1 MAWPKTPL
9 TTYVGGNTPALKAF
23 DNNAYQAAI
32 NGIINGTY
40 SLLGLVLDGTGGAVV
55 TPVAGAATVSALLTG
70 TAKPTTAYSA
80 ATVGVGTVCSGWAR
94 ITGAGALLRGFNV
107 LDVGRTAAVPTGGY
121 DVTFHGKRTDA
132 DNLGVWV
139 SVVDNGVPAFACF
152 QSFAVGANQVLRIR
166 VYDLTGTL
174 TDRAVAC
181 GFLSE

>member
-23 DNNAYQAAI
+23 DNNAYQSAI
-32 NGIINGTY
+32 NGIVNGTY

-55 TPVAGAATVSALLTG
+55 TPTAGAATVSALLSG
-70 TAKPTTAYSA
+70 TTAPTTAVSA
-80 ATVGVGTVCSGWAR
+80 ATLGVGTVCSGWAR
-94 ITGAGALLRGFNV
+94 LTGAGALLRGFNV
-107 LDVGRTAAVPTGGY
+107 LSVARTGGAPTGDY
-121 DVTFHGKRTDA
+121 TVTFHGKRTDA

-139 SVVDNGVPAFACF
+139 SVVDNGTPAVTNF
-152 QSFAVGANQVLRIR
+152 QSLAVGANQVLRIR
-166 VYDLTGTL
+166 VYDLAGAL